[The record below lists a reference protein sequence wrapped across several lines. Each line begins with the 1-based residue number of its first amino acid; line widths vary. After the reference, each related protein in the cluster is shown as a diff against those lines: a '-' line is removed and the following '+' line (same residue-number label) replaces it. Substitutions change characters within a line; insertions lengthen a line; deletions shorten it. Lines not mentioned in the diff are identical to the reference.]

1 MENKEIKQEEAKNQK
16 TQENT
21 ELEML
26 RQELEEKNKLIQD
39 HINDLKRLQ
48 ADFENHIK
56 RAEKE
61 KIEFAKYA
69 GADLIISLLGVIDDF
84 ERALESM
91 KNDENSQGMNIVFE
105 NLKKILEEE
114 GVRPIISIGEKF
126 DPYKHEVVSHL
137 ESNEHEEDMI
147 LQEFQRGYWL
157 KDRIIRPSKVII
169 SKKHNGLEVNE
180 NE

>member
-1 MENKEIKQEEAKNQK
+1 MTNKEAKQEEAKEQK
-16 TQENT
+16 LQEDT

-26 RQELEEKNKLIQD
+26 KQELEEKNKLIQD

-56 RAEKE
+56 RTEKE

-69 GADLIISLLGVIDDF
+69 GANLIISLLGIIDDF

-91 KNDENSQGMNIVFE
+91 KNDENLQGMEIVFE
-105 NLKKILEEE
+105 NFKKTLEQE
-114 GVRPIISIGEKF
+114 GVRPIIALGERF

-137 ESNEHEEDMI
+137 ESNEHEENTI
-147 LQEFQRGYWL
+147 VEEFQKGYWL
-157 KDRIIRPSKVII
+157 KDKIIRPSKVII
-169 SKKHNGLEVNE
+169 SKKHNDLEVNE